1 MAVFEKMKIYL
12 PKNETA
18 GIAMNLINAR
28 IPQKGAITEPAKQD
42 FEELL
47 DMVTRTVEGSLK
59 VEIDRTTFNF
69 FRFATHIFYL
79 SQRLSRKQPIG
90 SENLSMYENMCDS
103 FPALKDCVENITSKL
118 HQQLGEALPEEE
130 KLYLML
136 HINRIIERQDE
147 QGMT

>member
-1 MAVFEKMKIYL
+1 MELAEERWRSLKKMKIYL

-69 FRFATHIFYL
+69 PVLQHI
-79 SQRLSRKQPIG
+79 SSI
-90 SENLSMYENMCDS
+90 
-103 FPALKDCVENITSKL
+103 FPSD
-118 HQQLGEALPEEE
+118 
-130 KLYLML
+130 
-136 HINRIIERQDE
+136 
-147 QGMT
+147 